1 VWRATHWPND
11 NLPGAPPAAAGDER
25 GIFEDEVRHHPSD
38 VAVLRAARSFSR
50 RTPIAC
56 PSAGADHR
64 GMKLKP
70 ILHTLIIAC
79 ALTSGAAEHVN
90 AQSAP
95 VSEAKKAFARL
106 KTLSGSWKGNIMNMP
121 ITATIRPASSGTAIL
136 HEMTTD
142 AKGPP
147 QQEIT
152 MFYVED
158 DRLLAVHY
166 CDGNNRVRW
175 EGKMN
180 ADGTAIDFT
189 MLDVTGGTK
198 GGLLKRLVFTLT
210 DSDTH
215 AVQALFV
222 MPDGKPVDL
231 TGEFRRTQ

>member
-1 VWRATHWPND
+1 
-11 NLPGAPPAAAGDER
+11 
-25 GIFEDEVRHHPSD
+25 
-38 VAVLRAARSFSR
+38 
-50 RTPIAC
+50 
-56 PSAGADHR
+56 
-64 GMKLKP
+64 MKLKP
-70 ILHTLIIAC
+70 ILPTLLVAV
-79 ALTSGAAEHVN
+79 ALTSGAIEQAN
-90 AQSAP
+90 AQAPAPAAAAAQPAP
-95 VSEAKKAFARL
+95 VSDAKKAFARM
-106 KTLSGSWKGNIMNMP
+106 KTLTGTWKGNIMNVP
-121 ITATIRPASSGTAIL
+121 ITGTIRPASSGTALL

-180 ADGTAIDFT
+180 ADGTSIDFT

-198 GGLLKRLVFTLT
+198 GGLLRRLVFSLI
-210 DSDTH
+210 DGDKH
-215 AVQALFV
+215 AIQGLFI

-231 TGEFRRTQ
+231 QGEFQRVR

>member
-1 VWRATHWPND
+1 MNGRPRTS
-11 NLPGAPPAAAGDER
+11 ER
-25 GIFEDEVRHHPSD
+25 SPVRR
-38 VAVLRAARSFSR
+38 LRSAFYRRDIAR
-50 RTPIAC
+50 PC
-56 PSAGADHR
+56 AGADHR
-64 GMKLKP
+64 VMKLKP
-70 ILHTLIIAC
+70 LLPTVVIALGLTFITLD
-79 ALTSGAAEHVN
+79 HVN
-90 AQSAP
+90 AQAPAPAAAAQPAP
-95 VSEAKKAFARL
+95 VSEARKAFARIKAL
-106 KTLSGSWKGNIMNMP
+106 TGTWKGTIMNVP
-121 ITATIRPASSGTAIL
+121 ITGTIRPVSSGTAIL

-180 ADGTAIDFT
+180 AAGMSIDFN

-198 GGLLKRLVFTLT
+198 GGLLKRLTFSLIDADQHVI
-210 DSDTH
+210 
-215 AVQALFV
+215 QGLFI

-231 TGEFRRTQ
+231 QGEFQRVR